1 MLASVSSV
9 CCARSARFGFVSEC
23 VCFACF
29 CFERV
34 PRSLCSLPFSS
45 VSGSLRSLRF
55 RVCVSM
61 CVSLAS
67 VSIVC
72 LARSARFFFSSVSLA
87 RFGFVSVSVS
97 VSVFC
102 LLLFRV
108 CASLALLASLF
119 ECVLRSLPY
128 SSVCLARTARFSF
141 VSECVCFACFCFE
154 CVLRSLCSLP
164 YSSVSLARSA
174 RFGFVSVCV
183 FRLLRFLVC
192 ASLASFFRV
201 CLFRVC
207 ACVCARVFHYL
218 SSQRMR
224 LFPAHVEPPRPPPQ
238 SLRALLS
245 TREPL
250 LRV

>member
-1 MLASVSSV
+1 MFRLLLFRARASLALLASLFECVWLTPLASVSRV
-9 CCARSARFGFVSEC
+9 CVY

-29 CFERV
+29 CFDCV
-34 PRSLCSLPFSS
+34 PRSL
-45 VSGSLRSLRF
+45 RSL
-55 RVCVSM
+55 
-61 CVSLAS
+61 L
-67 VSIVC
+67 
-72 LARSARFFFSSVSLA
+72 FSSVSLARSA